1 MIKSQCCGL
10 SRSMS
15 AVPSERW
22 YADTEPFFKSEHS
35 ERTRSTID
43 TGHFPTRVYGYRHGE
58 VTTDAEE

>member
-15 AVPSERW
+15 SVPSERW
-22 YADTEPFFKSEHS
+22 YDDTEPFFKSEHS
-35 ERTRSTID
+35 ERTSSTLDWRGRSGVDCFI
-43 TGHFPTRVYGYRHGE
+43 YSE